1 MSKNEIINR
10 NAIIKIANA
19 LGDLNDQ
26 VVFVGGTMVSLY
38 ADDPI
43 AEDVRATKDIDLTFQ
58 IATASELEALRQAL
72 IDKGFYEATDSDV
85 ICRFNYEGLLV
96 DVMSTQ
102 PVGWAPGNRWFAL
115 GFAFANKIY
124 LENVGVKILP
134 LAYFLA
140 SKIDAF
146 FDRGL
151 KDVYGS
157 HDLEDIVYLFNY
169 RVRIVEDILNSDGE
183 VKNYLGERLRYILA
197 DDRIMNALPG
207 HLYFEEGD
215 ERMEIIKEKM
225 HAVAVVL

>member
-19 LGDLNDQ
+19 LGDLNEQ
-26 VVFVGGTMVSLY
+26 VVFVGGAMVSLY

-58 IATASELEALRQAL
+58 IATASELEVLRQAL
-72 IDKGFYEATDSDV
+72 IDKGFYESRDSDV
-85 ICRFNYEGLLV
+85 ICRFNYEDLLV

-102 PVGWAPGNRWFAL
+102 PVGWAPGNRWFAI
-115 GFAFANKIY
+115 GFAFANTIY

-134 LAYFLA
+134 LSYFLA

-146 FDRGL
+146 YDRGR

-169 RVRIVEDILNSDGE
+169 RIGIVGDISNSNQE
-183 VKNYLGERLRYILA
+183 VKSYLSKSLSDILA

-215 ERMEIIKEKM
+215 ERMEFIKDKM
-225 HAVAVVL
+225 RAVAMMV